1 MRIVIAGGPYCGK
14 TTLVGALKDAG
25 FEVISEAALAVI
37 SEEQENG
44 NMTPWQGRA
53 HFQKKILELQ
63 VHQFNQT
70 HESVLVFDRGIP
82 DGIAYYYLDGLS
94 PPDEALHAAKKY
106 TYDVILIPELLD
118 EYIPGVTRGETLEE
132 RERVHKFIKKS
143 YEDLGYNP
151 IIIPK
156 GSVQERVL
164 FVKKVI
170 KNLEF
175 KK

>member
-1 MRIVIAGGPYCGK
+1 MKVVIAGGPYCGK

-25 FEVISEAALAVI
+25 FEVISEAALEVI

-44 NMTPWQGRA
+44 NMTPWQDRA

-63 VHQFNQT
+63 VHQFNQA
-70 HESVLVFDRGIP
+70 HESILVFDRGIP
-82 DGIAYYYLDGLS
+82 DGIAYYYLDGLT
-94 PPDEALHAAKKY
+94 PPDEALHAAKKHV
-106 TYDVILIPELLD
+106 YDVIFIPELLD
-118 EYIPGVTRGETLEE
+118 EYIPGVTRGESIQE
-132 RERVHKFIKKS
+132 RERVHSFIKKS
-143 YEDLGYNP
+143 YEDLGYKP

-164 FVKKVI
+164 FVKKAI
-170 KNLEF
+170 KSIQL